1 MPYYIYLIKPFTQLD
16 KLAEF
21 ATYNDASA
29 HAKALRAQETA
40 VAPGKI
46 KLMFADNERQAED
59 LLSQV
64 RTPGPKGDD

>member
-21 ATYNDASA
+21 DAYKDAAA
-29 HAKALRAQETA
+29 HARSLRSQQSAD
-40 VAPGKI
+40 APGKI
-46 KLMFADNERQAED
+46 KIMFADNELHAED
-59 LLSQV
+59 LLCQV